1 MIKTKRDF
9 ILVVE
14 DETNNRYLLKTY
26 LTTDGHE
33 VKMARSGEEALEMV
47 AEDPPSVIVL
57 DILLPNMNGFEVCR
71 RLKHSV
77 NTNFIPVILVTAL
90 RGNKER
96 IEGIEAG
103 ADDFISKPFNRVE
116 LLTRVKSL
124 LRIKALNDALEQKV
138 DELEKAKRSILII
151 KGTAILPLKNISN
164 LLNLKRD
171 II

>member
-57 DILLPNMNGFEVCR
+57 DILLPNMNGYG
-71 RLKHSV
+71 
-77 NTNFIPVILVTAL
+77 P
-90 RGNKER
+90 
-96 IEGIEAG
+96 
-103 ADDFISKPFNRVE
+103 
-116 LLTRVKSL
+116 
-124 LRIKALNDALEQKV
+124 
-138 DELEKAKRSILII
+138 
-151 KGTAILPLKNISN
+151 
-164 LLNLKRD
+164 
-171 II
+171 